1 MYYIIWGGLVLC
13 AIVTFSL
20 SFLDATKVYVG

>member
-1 MYYIIWGGLVLC
+1 MDKIIGILLALAAVST
-13 AIVTFSL
+13 IMN